1 MQQPNLFTRGASV
14 APDPPDSDPPDPN
27 SDQIPDGRRK
37 QAPRQTPLW
46 LIYLELSVRVVVRLY
61 LGLVLVVLPWTPF
74 WTNNRLLLLTSHVAV
89 IASSGITRGLVSG
102 LGLLD
107 IWIGIMDAIHY
118 KQG

>member
-1 MQQPNLFTRGASV
+1 M
-14 APDPPDSDPPDPN
+14 APDPPDPD
-27 SDQIPDGRRK
+27 SDQLPDGRRK
-37 QAPRQTPLW
+37 QTPLW

-74 WTNNRLLLLTSHVAV
+74 WTNNRLLLLVPHVAV

>member
-1 MQQPNLFTRGASV
+1 MTQQTTLFTRGAPV
-14 APDPPDSDPPDPN
+14 APDPSDPDSD
-27 SDQIPDGRRK
+27 QLPDGQHK
-37 QAPRQTPLW
+37 QTPRQTPLW

-74 WTNNRLLLLTSHVAV
+74 WTSNRLLLLVPHVAV
-89 IASSGITRGLVSG
+89 IALSGITRGLVSG